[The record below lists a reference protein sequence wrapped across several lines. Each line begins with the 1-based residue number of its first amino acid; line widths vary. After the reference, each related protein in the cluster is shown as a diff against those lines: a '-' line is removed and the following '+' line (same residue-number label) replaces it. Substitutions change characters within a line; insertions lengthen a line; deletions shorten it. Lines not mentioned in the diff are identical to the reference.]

1 MQVILQFITM
11 LTNYLRTAYRNLAK
25 RKGFTL
31 LNILGLAT
39 GIACCLLLFQYVAYE
54 RSYDTYAKGQNLY
67 RVRLDSYQQGRLGWQ
82 SATVYPIT
90 GPYMKKDYP
99 EVENFCRLYR
109 AELLVTNE
117 AKQLKFAET
126 KGYFADESAINM
138 LNIQVVDG
146 SAGNALTGLDKMMLS
161 ESYAKKYFGDD
172 EAVGKILTIRSE
184 QIVQHYQVSG
194 VFKDYPANS
203 HLVINYLVSYPTLGK
218 IKRIQGDST
227 NTTET
232 QWGWYDFFT
241 YIKFKPGVN
250 VAQFEKNKMPDFCWR
265 YYPDLNWAKANKAH
279 DELHF
284 LPVQDIHLQS
294 NYFAEAQVNGSAGN
308 VQFMFLIALFIA
320 AIAWINY
327 INLSTA
333 RSVERAKETGI
344 RKVLGAKRSSLIK
357 QFLAE
362 SLLLNAFALLL
373 AFIVVFILTP
383 MFNSFSGHTQA
394 PKLFTLPAG
403 YWLLFAG
410 VFVTGTLL
418 SGLYPAFVLSAYQ
431 PVKVL
436 KGTFKNAAGGLLLRK
451 ALIVLQFATSIIL
464 IAGTATVY
472 RQMQYMQHKQL
483 GFNIN
488 QTLVLNGQSFND
500 STYQHLY
507 LPFKTAMLRVAG
519 VQSVAGSSSIMGKE
533 INWTNDLKRVG
544 TNEKTYT
551 AYNLGIDYDFI
562 PAYNMHLQAGRN
574 FSREHLTDNK
584 AAILNEAAVKMLGY
598 KSAKEAINTKLA
610 EAITD
615 TLTVIGVL
623 DDFHYLGLQKQID
636 PQLVMLRP
644 DTCSNFSVKITSG
657 NMPNTVGEVKQV
669 WDKFFPGEP
678 FNYFFLDDF
687 YNNQYNAAILF
698 GKVFGLFAVL
708 AILIA
713 CFGLSGLSAYNI
725 LQRTKEIGIRKV
737 MGASVN
743 SLLVLLSK
751 DFMLLVLL
759 SFVIA
764 TPLAWWVMNDWLQG
778 FAYKTPLS
786 VWVFLFAGFAAGTIA
801 LATVVWQ
808 AVKAALLNPVKSLR
822 AE

>member
-1 MQVILQFITM
+1 M
-11 LTNYLRTAYRNLAK
+11 LTNYLRTALRNLAK
-25 RKGFTL
+25 RKGFSL
-31 LNILGLAT
+31 LNIIGLAT
-39 GIACCLLLFQYVAYE
+39 GIACCLLLFQYVSYE
-54 RSYDTYAKGQNLY
+54 RSYDDYATGKQLY

-90 GPYMKKDYP
+90 GPYMKKDYA
-99 EVENFCRLYR
+99 EVEDFCRLYR

-117 AKQLKFAET
+117 VKQLKFKET
-126 KGYFADESAINM
+126 KGYFADASALGM
-138 LNIQVVDG
+138 LNVTVVDG
-146 SAGNALTGLDKMMLS
+146 SAGNALAGLDKIMLS
-161 ESYAKKYFGDD
+161 QSYAKKYFGN
-172 EAVGKILTIRSE
+172 EPALGKMLTVRTE
-184 QIVQHYQVSG
+184 QVVQHFQVSG
-194 VFKDYPANS
+194 VFKDYPANA
-203 HLVINYLVSYPTLGK
+203 HLVIDYLVSYPTLGE

-232 QWGWYDFFT
+232 QWGWYDFYT
-241 YIKFKPGVN
+241 YIKFKDGVN
-250 VAQFEKNKMPDFCWR
+250 VARFEKNRMPEFCWR
-265 YYPDLNWAKANKAH
+265 YYPDLNWAKANQAH

-284 LPVQDIHLQS
+284 IPVQDIHLNS
-294 NYFAEAQVNGSAGN
+294 NYYAEAEVNGNAGN
-308 VQFMFLIALFIA
+308 VQLMFLIALFII

-333 RSVERAKETGI
+333 RSVERARETGI

-357 QFLAE
+357 QFLTE

-373 AFIVVFILTP
+373 AFILVLIVTPVF
-383 MFNSFSGHTQA
+383 NNFSGHA
-394 PKLFTLPAG
+394 SASKLFTLPVI
-403 YWLLFAG
+403 YWLLFAV
-410 VFVTGTLL
+410 VFITGTLL

-436 KGTFKNAAGGLLLRK
+436 KGAFKNAAGGLLLRK

-483 GFNIN
+483 GFNIS
-488 QTLVLNGQSFND
+488 QTLVLNGQSFTD
-500 STYQHLY
+500 SSYQHLY
-507 LPFKTAMLRVAG
+507 LPFKTAILRVPG

-533 INWTNDLKRVG
+533 ITWTNDLKRAG

-562 PAYNMHLQAGRN
+562 PAYNMHLHAGRN
-574 FSREHLTDNK
+574 FSKQYLTDNK

-610 EAITD
+610 EGITD

-623 DDFHYLGLQKQID
+623 EDFHYLGLQKQID
-636 PQLVMLRP
+636 PQLIMLKP
-644 DTCSNFSVKITSG
+644 DTCSNFSVKITSAS
-657 NMPNTVGEVKQV
+657 MPTTVGGIKQV

-687 YNNQYNAAILF
+687 YNGQYKAAVLF
-698 GKVFGLFAVL
+698 GKVFGVFALL

-713 CFGLSGLSAYNI
+713 CFGLAGLSAYNI

-751 DFMLLVLL
+751 DFMLLVLVA
-759 SFVIA
+759 FVIA
-764 TPLAWWVMNDWLQG
+764 APLAWWAMHGWLQT
-778 FAYKTPLS
+778 FAYRSPVSL
-786 VWVFLFAGFAAGTIA
+786 WVFVIAGAAAGVIA
-801 LATVVWQ
+801 LATVVMQ
-808 AVKAALLNPVKSLR
+808 AVKAALANPVSNLR
-822 AE
+822 NE